1 MLEIENL
8 SKSYGPKLAV
18 DDLSFTVPAGT
29 ITGFLGPNGSG
40 KTTTLRVLLGL
51 ASPTSGTALIKGRR
65 YAELDAPRRQ
75 VGALLEASGFHP
87 GRSGRDH
94 LRVIQRAAKLPAS
107 RVDAALGLVGL
118 ADAADQKAGGYSLGM
133 RQRLGIAAAILG
145 DPEVLVLDEPAN
157 GLDPEGIRWLRGL
170 LRGWAAE
177 GRTVLV
183 SSHVLAEVAQTV
195 DRVVIIGQGRL
206 LREARVDELGAPLE
220 DAFLALTGTDAREVR
235 R

>member
-87 GRSGRDH
+87 GRSGRTTF
-94 LRVIQRAAKLPAS
+94 
-107 RVDAALGLVGL
+107 G
-118 ADAADQKAGGYSLGM
+118 
-133 RQRLGIAAAILG
+133 
-145 DPEVLVLDEPAN
+145 
-157 GLDPEGIRWLRGL
+157 
-170 LRGWAAE
+170 
-177 GRTVLV
+177 
-183 SSHVLAEVAQTV
+183 
-195 DRVVIIGQGRL
+195 
-206 LREARVDELGAPLE
+206 
-220 DAFLALTGTDAREVR
+220 
-235 R
+235 